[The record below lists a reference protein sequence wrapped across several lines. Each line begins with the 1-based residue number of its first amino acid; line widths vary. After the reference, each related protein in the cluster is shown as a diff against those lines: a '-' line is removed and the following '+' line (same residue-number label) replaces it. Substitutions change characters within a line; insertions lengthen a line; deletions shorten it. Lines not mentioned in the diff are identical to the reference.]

1 MVGGDG
7 VVCLNGDCDTL
18 VRRMQT
24 PARCLACGE
33 HGHCPS
39 KCKAVAIPPDGFYTG
54 GGGGGGHSHDD
65 DDEALAVTRNASGS
79 LGAQNGSAGDGSL
92 PTSPMLAVA
101 AHSSPST
108 PSSVAV

>member
-1 MVGGDG
+1 
-7 VVCLNGDCDTL
+7 
-18 VRRMQT
+18 MQS

-54 GGGGGGHSHDD
+54 GGGGEHSHDD
-65 DDEALAVTRNASGS
+65 DDEHLAEFIMQNASDS
-79 LGAQNGSAGDGSL
+79 LGVQNDSKGDESL
-92 PTSPMLAVA
+92 PTSPTLAVA
-101 AHSSPST
+101 VHNSPST

>member
-1 MVGGDG
+1 
-7 VVCLNGDCDTL
+7 
-18 VRRMQT
+18 MQS

-65 DDEALAVTRNASGS
+65 DDESGAFMRNASGS
-79 LGAQNGSAGDGSL
+79 PDAQNGSAGGGSL

-101 AHSSPST
+101 ARGSPNT

>member
-1 MVGGDG
+1 
-7 VVCLNGDCDTL
+7 
-18 VRRMQT
+18 MQS

-65 DDEALAVTRNASGS
+65 DDESAAFMRNASGS
-79 LGAQNGSAGDGSL
+79 LGAQNDSAGGESL
-92 PTSPMLAVA
+92 PTSPTLAA
-101 AHSSPST
+101 AARGSPNT